1 MCCMRIPCESHWP
14 NDFDPCQLDFR
25 RDQRCCPGCSDDTW
39 RGPSCRNGL
48 LCSLWICIFGCRWP
62 MFGCQFVPDL
72 RCWYYPSAAQS
83 VYNWNVQEQKWG
95 RATWFW
101 SNMPKTVHI
110 QPVSCQAMLPTF
122 WSWGSACRWS
132 LETVLVRMESGKFCV
147 YLAGYCVSFLLY
159 TMLLYVS
166 IPACDE
172 LQVNMDSNY
181 QQLWSVDCVEC
192 WIAVQGVFFQS
203 QLCLPTATA
212 VACALCQC
220 LSRGHSLVITTWIL
234 QMGDGVIMFIVW
246 YCMFAACLLYVY
258 CWFHHMTIFWRPVTS
273 AGCRPTAPSLLR
285 HSNLSVSET
294 PLWVR

>member
-1 MCCMRIPCESHWP
+1 MYWKTTREHLQSYWRHVLRIPIGIPLAQWFWP
-14 NDFDPCQLDFR
+14 MSTGQHR
-25 RDQRCCPGCSDDTW
+25 RDQRCPGCSDDTW

-83 VYNWNVQEQKWG
+83 VFNWNVQEQKWG
-95 RATWFW
+95 RPTWFW
-101 SNMPKTVHI
+101 SKMPKTVHI

-181 QQLWSVDCVEC
+181 QRALEC
-192 WIAVQGVFFQS
+192 W
-203 QLCLPTATA
+203 LCWVLN
-212 VACALCQC
+212 CC
-220 LSRGHSLVITTWIL
+220 
-234 QMGDGVIMFIVW
+234 
-246 YCMFAACLLYVY
+246 
-258 CWFHHMTIFWRPVTS
+258 
-273 AGCRPTAPSLLR
+273 AGCFLPISAVFANRNGCGLR
-285 HSNLSVSET
+285 IMSV
-294 PLWVR
+294 P

>member
-1 MCCMRIPCESHWP
+1 MFENSLRVVFVSNGTNELAVTRRGFRQSFLTSLALNYWAMYWKTTREHLQSYWRHVLRIPIGIPLAQWFWP
-14 NDFDPCQLDFR
+14 MSTGQHR
-25 RDQRCCPGCSDDTW
+25 RDQRCPGCSDDTW

-83 VYNWNVQEQKWG
+83 VFNWNVQEQKWG
-95 RATWFW
+95 RPTWFW
-101 SNMPKTVHI
+101 SKMPKTVHI

-181 QQLWSVDCVEC
+181 QRALEC
-192 WIAVQGVFFQS
+192 W
-203 QLCLPTATA
+203 LCWVLN
-212 VACALCQC
+212 CC
-220 LSRGHSLVITTWIL
+220 
-234 QMGDGVIMFIVW
+234 
-246 YCMFAACLLYVY
+246 
-258 CWFHHMTIFWRPVTS
+258 
-273 AGCRPTAPSLLR
+273 AGCFLPISAVFANRNGCGLR
-285 HSNLSVSET
+285 IMSV
-294 PLWVR
+294 P